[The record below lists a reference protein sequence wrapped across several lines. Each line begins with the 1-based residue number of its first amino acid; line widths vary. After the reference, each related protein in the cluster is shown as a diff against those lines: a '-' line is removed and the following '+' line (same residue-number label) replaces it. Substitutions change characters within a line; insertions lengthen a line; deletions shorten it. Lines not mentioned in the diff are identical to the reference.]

1 MGCRSGQTARFRKPM
16 ARFCGHASSNLAPTA
31 LHVVQGKL
39 VYTEQSEMRES
50 KSPCSLM
57 DRASASGA
65 GNASSILARD
75 TMKREFSA
83 GCVVYKKSPKGTF
96 FLIGKHSGYHKWVLP
111 KGLIEK
117 GEHAWQTAIR
127 ETEEEMGVKAK
138 LINKKPIHKVQYF
151 YYADLK
157 ENHQAKRRV
166 QKYQEKGGKKTKV
179 FKIVSFYLA
188 KYVSGNPEDHDWE
201 MEEAGWF
208 KFGEALEK
216 MAFPGEKEALKKAP
230 KMIK

>member
-1 MGCRSGQTARFRKPM
+1 
-16 ARFCGHASSNLAPTA
+16 
-31 LHVVQGKL
+31 
-39 VYTEQSEMRES
+39 
-50 KSPCSLM
+50 M
-57 DRASASGA
+57 DRASASEA

-75 TMKREFSA
+75 TKNKFKMQNAKCKIIKKKKVKRECSS

-127 ETEEEMGVKAK
+127 ETGEEMGVKVK
-138 LINKKPIHKVQYF
+138 LINKKPLHKVQYF

-157 ENHQAKRRV
+157 KLKIKNEKFKIAIQNSKLDKSARRV
-166 QKYQEKGGKKTKV
+166 EKYQEQGGKKTKI
-179 FKIVSFYLA
+179 FKIASFYLA
-188 KYVSGNPEDHDWE
+188 KYVSGNPEEHDWE

-216 MAFPGEKEALKKAP
+216 MSFPGEKEALKKAQ

>member
-1 MGCRSGQTARFRKPM
+1 
-16 ARFCGHASSNLAPTA
+16 
-31 LHVVQGKL
+31 
-39 VYTEQSEMRES
+39 
-50 KSPCSLM
+50 
-57 DRASASGA
+57 
-65 GNASSILARD
+65 
-75 TMKREFSA
+75 MKREFSA

-117 GEHAWQTAIR
+117 GEHDWQTAIR

-151 YYADLK
+151 FYADLK
-157 ENHQAKRRV
+157 KLKIKNEKLKIAIQNSKLNKPTRRV
-166 QKYQEKGGKKTKV
+166 EKYQEQGGKKTKI
-179 FKIVSFYLA
+179 FKTASFYLA

-230 KMIK
+230 KMIKENSGNWLLSLAKEAEKLKIKGPKDLSSGLDKYLHG